1 MTGSQNN
8 QKPQNHSI
16 LTIFSNT
23 QDGAYAVDGEQT
35 IVFWNQ
41 AAEQMLGYTEKEAL
55 GKKCWEVVGGHSTE
69 GSNFCR
75 HDCPI
80 ANSVS
85 QGKPGENFDLL
96 VQHRDGHRLLVNVS
110 TLPLPHETNRTEQPH
125 LMHLTRFLADQPM
138 APGRLR
144 IHLLGPTIVW
154 RPDGT
159 LVEGPLWRRVK
170 VRALLVYLVL
180 QKGPVPRETLI
191 DVLWPDLDYEAGLRN
206 LNTTVYNLR
215 RSLEP
220 DLKRG
225 SDSIYVIYEGANYR
239 LDNSQSHWVDI
250 QAFEQGIR
258 RARIER
264 DRNKALSMYK
274 EILTLYRGEYLTDLG
289 NTEIASS
296 GEQHRLHQRYLAAME
311 EMGLL
316 HEQNSQDEKAKEVYQ
331 KIMSIDHTRETA
343 CQRLM
348 RLLIRQGE
356 TTTAANYCRRLN
368 DALRLELNAVPTQET
383 RRLCTLAKCE
393 SQ

>member
-8 QKPQNHSI
+8 QGPHKNAI

-23 QDGAYAVDGEQT
+23 QDGAYAIDGEQT
-35 IVFWNQ
+35 IVFWND
-41 AAEQMLGYTEKEAL
+41 AAEQMLGYAQQEAV
-55 GKKCWEVVGGHSTE
+55 GKKCWQVIGGHSTE
-69 GSNFCR
+69 GTNFCR
-75 HDCPI
+75 HNCQVI
-80 ANSVS
+80 NGISH
-85 QGKPGENFDLL
+85 GKPGENFDLL
-96 VQHRDGHRLLVNVS
+96 IQHRDGHRLLVNVS
-110 TLPLPHETNRTEQPH
+110 TLPLPHEPNQIEQPH
-125 LMHLTRFLADQPM
+125 LMHLTRFLADQPNTS
-138 APGRLR
+138 GRLR

-180 QKGPVPRETLI
+180 KKGPVPRETLI
-191 DVLWPDLDYEAGLRN
+191 EVLWPDLDYEAGLRN

-220 DLKRG
+220 KLKRG
-225 SDSIYVIYEGANYR
+225 SDSIYVIYEGGNYR
-239 LDNSQSHWVDI
+239 LDDCQSHWLDV

-264 DRNKALSMYK
+264 NRDKALSIYK
-274 EILTLYRGEYLTDLG
+274 EILALYRGEYLTDLG
-289 NTEIASS
+289 NTEIVSS
-296 GEQHRLHQRYLAAME
+296 GEQHRLHQRFLAAME

-316 HEQNSQDEKAKEVYQ
+316 HEQNNQDEKAKETYQ
-331 KIMSIDHTRETA
+331 KIMAIDHCRETA

-348 RLLIRQGE
+348 RLLIRQGD
-356 TTTAANYCRRLN
+356 TASAANYCRRLN
-368 DALRLELNAVPTQET
+368 EALRIELDTVPTQET

-393 SQ
+393 S

>member
-8 QKPQNHSI
+8 NQGLQTNTI
-16 LTIFSNT
+16 LNIFSNT

-41 AAEQMLGYTEKEAL
+41 AAEQMMGYPQKEAV
-55 GKKCWEVVGGHSTE
+55 GKKCWQLIGGHTTE
-69 GSNFCR
+69 GNNFCR
-75 HDCPI
+75 QNCQVI
-80 ANSVS
+80 NRVS
-85 QGKPGENFDLL
+85 RGKPGENFDLL

-110 TLPLPHETNRTEQPH
+110 TLPLPHDPDQVDQPH

-138 APGRLR
+138 QPGRLR

-159 LVEGPLWRRVK
+159 MVEGPLWRRVK
-170 VRALLVYLVL
+170 VRALLVYMVL
-180 QKGPVPRETLI
+180 QRGPVPRETLI
-191 DVLWPDLDYEAGLRN
+191 EVLWPDLDYEAGLRN

-220 DLKRG
+220 ELKRG
-225 SDSIYVIYEGANYR
+225 SDSIYVIYESGNYR
-239 LDNSQSHWVDI
+239 LECSQSHWLDV
-250 QAFEQGIR
+250 QTFEQGIR
-258 RARIER
+258 HARVER
-264 DRNKALSMYK
+264 DRDKAISLYQK
-274 EILTLYRGEYLTDLG
+274 TLALYRGEYLTDLG

-296 GEQHRLHQRYLAAME
+296 GEQHRLHERYLAAME

-316 HEQNSQDEKAKEVYQ
+316 HEQNNQDEKAKEVYQ
-331 KIMSIDHTRETA
+331 KIMSIDHCRETA

-348 RLLIRQGE
+348 RLLIRQGD
-356 TTTAANYCRRLN
+356 TASAASYCSRLN

-383 RRLCTLAKCE
+383 RRLCALSKCE
-393 SQ
+393 S